1 VSTETQVPA
10 GRVCVREW
18 LQAAAV
24 PAGKA
29 VRIWRIFY
37 ACGPRNGRAIFLPID
52 QGFEHGPRDFL
63 TNPPSGDP
71 EYQLRLALEGDYSA
85 IVFEPGLAR
94 KYHHA
99 YAGRVPLVLK
109 LNGKT
114 NIPSDA
120 EAFSPLTASVEEAVA
135 LGADAVGYTLY
146 VGSPAQGRD
155 IPQLA
160 AVRRDCDRF
169 GMPLMVWSYP
179 RGEAVDKTGGRD
191 SLYAID
197 YAARVACEMG
207 ADLVKLNMPKPN
219 QECPGQPEE
228 YARLDLDARGR
239 MGKVIRSAGRTLV
252 LVSGGS
258 KLSDEDVLEKARV
271 CFEAGA
277 AGLIFGRNMWQ
288 RPMNEA
294 LQMTRRIH
302 DLTREF
308 GDDQVTGRA

>member
-1 VSTETQVPA
+1 MAADVQGPD
-10 GRVCVREW
+10 GRVGVKAWLRE
-18 LQAAAV
+18 ANI

-37 ACGPRNGRAIFLPID
+37 AHGPRNGRAIFLPID

-63 TNPPSGDP
+63 PNPPSADP
-71 EYQLRLALEGDYSA
+71 EYQLRLALEGRYSA
-85 IVFEPGLAR
+85 IVFEPGPAR
-94 KYHHA
+94 TYHHA

-120 EAFSPLTASVEEAVA
+120 QAFSPLTASVEEAVA

-146 VGSPAQGRD
+146 VGSPAQDRD

-169 GMPLMVWSYP
+169 GMPLIVWSYP
-179 RGEAVDKTGGRD
+179 RGEAVENKGGRD

-207 ADLVKLNMPKPN
+207 ADLVKLNMPKPTN
-219 QECPGQPEE
+219 QCPGQPDE
-228 YARLDLDARGR
+228 YAAMDLDELGR
-239 MGKVIRSAGRTLV
+239 MQKAVRSAGRTLV

-258 KLSDEDVLEKARV
+258 RLSDEDVLRKARL

-288 RPMNEA
+288 RPMDEA
-294 LQMTRRIH
+294 LRLTRRVH
-302 DLTREF
+302 DLARDF
-308 GDDQVTGRA
+308 GDVD